1 MTSRPSS
8 LVAISGP
15 VCAGKSSLA
24 AGLAGAV
31 GARILTTRLL
41 ISNHLGR
48 APVEL
53 TRGELQ
59 RAGEELDEERGGAWV
74 AERVAGLSHESV
86 CLVVVDA
93 VRNAQ
98 QLAAL
103 RAEAVTV
110 HVHLAAD
117 PNVLAAR
124 YAARRMASP
133 DLEFPGFEELR
144 ANPTEAQVEGLS
156 DLADLTIDTS
166 RTDPDESLAH
176 VLRCLDQ
183 GEARPLV

>member
-1 MTSRPSS
+1 MRSRPPS

-41 ISNHLGR
+41 IADHLGR

-74 AERVAGLSHESV
+74 AERIVGLTHGGVS
-86 CLVVVDA
+86 LVVVDA

-103 RAEAVTV
+103 RAEAGTF
-110 HVHLAAD
+110 HVHLSAD
-117 PNVLAAR
+117 PEVLAAR
-124 YAARRMASP
+124 YAKRSLASP
-133 DLEFPGFEELR
+133 QLEFTGFEDLR
-144 ANPTEAQVEGLS
+144 ANPTEAQVEGLA

-166 RTDPDESLAH
+166 HTDHGETLAC
-176 VLRCLDQ
+176 VLRRLDQ
-183 GEARPLV
+183 GEARPSV